1 MALLSAAAACYWRNN
16 QRPALLAGD
25 PATDRAALLALAASL
40 SGLWDGAIASGASI
54 CAWAGVSCTAT
65 AGGQI
70 RPTALCAPRRPLR
83 RDLRPSWVE
92 TCAQSSGFRHGS
104 LKLTISV
111 GCRNLRG
118 LLQALPQS
126 RRRRLA
132 AFSGSIPSG
141 IGQLAA
147 LQSLDLGAN
156 GLSGPIPAD
165 SARIARVA
173 SPARDERLQ

>member
-118 LLQALPQS
+118 LLQALPPG

-132 AFSGSIPSG
+132 ALAAGSIPSG
-141 IGQLAA
+141 FGQLAA
-147 LQSLDLGAN
+147 LQRLDLGAN
-156 GLSGPIPAD
+156 GLTGSIPAD
-165 SARIARVA
+165 SARSAHSPPRA
-173 SPARDERLQ
+173 SSWS